1 MPKHPRVSQ
10 QLYLLTA
17 AKPAEEMATRDQP
30 YYAAGTIQWVSRLAF
45 EPPLLGVSVGLFSHL
60 NETIDHSGSFTLHL
74 LDQARAHYAELFAG
88 TNQVEEAAI
97 NGVPFALKGRA
108 LLLENLPYLH
118 CQLKQSHRHGD
129 HTFHVG
135 EITESRALPA
145 AWQPLVTAQDEL
157 DYHQTLA
164 KKD

>member
-1 MPKHPRVSQ
+1 
-10 QLYLLTA
+10 
-17 AKPAEEMATRDQP
+17 
-30 YYAAGTIQWVSRLAF
+30 
-45 EPPLLGVSVGLFSHL
+45 LGVSVGLFSHL

-135 EITESRALPA
+135 EITDSRPLPP

-157 DYHQTLA
+157 DYQQTLFQ
-164 KKD
+164 KS